1 MGLTDEILLPVPHR
15 FWTFSIPKAIRG
27 ILLRDRR
34 LLKLL
39 SRCAFFAVKQ
49 AMREGLTHD
58 AAGDGTPGAVL
69 AIHTAGNLLQWNPH
83 LHGIIT
89 EGFFDR
95 AGRFHHLPELDP
107 KLVEILFEEKLLKE
121 LLKRERISPRLVF
134 SMASWRHSGFSIH
147 SKPAPADP
155 KDPAFFHMLRYMK
168 RPAVALSRIAFDPAS
183 EKIVYTADFNPML
196 GTDRIEISPFEFLA
210 KVLMH
215 VPSKNKRRVAGYGVY
230 SNRAL
235 GERRKKARNEEE
247 GAGIGAVVALYE
259 PMTEADEFSKK
270 RRQSWA
276 KLIRMVWEIDP
287 MVCP

>member
-1 MGLTDEILLPVPHR
+1 
-15 FWTFSIPKAIRG
+15 
-27 ILLRDRR
+27 
-34 LLKLL
+34 
-39 SRCAFFAVKQ
+39 
-49 AMREGLTHD
+49 
-58 AAGDGTPGAVL
+58 
-69 AIHTAGNLLQWNPH
+69 
-83 LHGIIT
+83 
-89 EGFFDR
+89 
-95 AGRFHHLPELDP
+95 
-107 KLVEILFEEKLLKE
+107 
-121 LLKRERISPRLVF
+121 
-134 SMASWRHSGFSIH
+134 
-147 SKPAPADP
+147 
-155 KDPAFFHMLRYMK
+155 MLRYMK

-287 MVCP
+287 MVCPRCGKEMKVVSVITDPVVIDKILEHLKKKGRAPPKGEAAA

>member
-1 MGLTDEILLPVPHR
+1 MLLFAGKVTDEILLSVPHR
-15 FWTFSIPKAIRG
+15 FWTFGIPKAIRG

-121 LLKRERISPRLVF
+121 LLKRERISPRLVS

-155 KDPAFFHMLRYMK
+155 KDPAFFHMLR
-168 RPAVALSRIAFDPAS
+168 
-183 EKIVYTADFNPML
+183 
-196 GTDRIEISPFEFLA
+196 
-210 KVLMH
+210 
-215 VPSKNKRRVAGYGVY
+215 
-230 SNRAL
+230 
-235 GERRKKARNEEE
+235 
-247 GAGIGAVVALYE
+247 
-259 PMTEADEFSKK
+259 
-270 RRQSWA
+270 
-276 KLIRMVWEIDP
+276 
-287 MVCP
+287 